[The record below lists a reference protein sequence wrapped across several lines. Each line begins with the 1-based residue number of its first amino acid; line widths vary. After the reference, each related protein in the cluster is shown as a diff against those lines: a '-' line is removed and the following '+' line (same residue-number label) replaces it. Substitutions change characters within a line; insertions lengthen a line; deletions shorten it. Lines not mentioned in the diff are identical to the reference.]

1 MDKHQL
7 DKLIEETFQT
17 LTPTLQRAARFILDH
32 PKDVALQ
39 SMRTVA
45 TMAKLQP
52 ASMLRLARQL
62 GFGGYEEMRDCFRH
76 WLTEGDSMFTQR
88 ADALRKRSHGD
99 QNTGLIREMLSAEQS
114 NLEDTFSPERYK
126 QILAAHTQLT
136 AARHIYVV
144 GLRSLF
150 PAAYYFSYVCGMF
163 LNNTTL
169 LSGVGGVFA
178 DELRR
183 IGPDD
188 VIVVFSYHPY
198 AQDALRAVEFS
209 REHNAKVIAITD
221 STVSPVAGLSDV
233 LIVVRNT
240 TPSLFPSVVPA
251 LAVSQ
256 TLAALLVAN
265 SSEDS
270 LQQIA
275 NSEEQ
280 LKRFNVYIE
289 QGKRLT
295 P

>member
-1 MDKHQL
+1 MDKQQL
-7 DKLIEETFQT
+7 DKLIEESFQT

-62 GFGGYEEMRDCFRH
+62 GFGGYEELRDCFRQ
-76 WLTEGDSMFTQR
+76 WLTDRDSMFTQR

-99 QNTGLIREMLSAEQS
+99 QNTGLISEMLKAEQG
-114 NLEDTFSPERYK
+114 NLEETFSPERYE
-126 QILAAHTQLT
+126 QILAAHTVLT
-136 AARHIYVV
+136 NARQIYVV

-169 LSGVGGVFA
+169 LSGVGGAFA

-183 IGPDD
+183 IGPGDAL
-188 VIVVFSYHPY
+188 VVFSYHPY
-198 AQDALRAVEFS
+198 AQDALRAVQFS
-209 REHNAKVIAITD
+209 RERKAKVIAITD
-221 STVSPVAGLSDV
+221 STVSPIAGPSDV
-233 LIVVRNT
+233 LIVARNT

-265 SSEDS
+265 GSEDS
-270 LQQIA
+270 AQQIA
-275 NSEEQ
+275 NSEAQ
-280 LKRFNVYIE
+280 LKKFSVYIE
-289 QGKRLT
+289 QG
-295 P
+295 

>member
-1 MDKHQL
+1 MDKQQL

-62 GFGGYEEMRDCFRH
+62 GFGGYEEMRDCFRQ
-76 WLTEGDSMFTQR
+76 WLTDRDSMFTQR
-88 ADALRKRSHGD
+88 ADALRKRTHGD
-99 QNTGLIREMLSAEQS
+99 QNTGLISEMLKAEQG
-114 NLEDTFSPERYK
+114 NLEDTFSPERYE
-126 QILAAHTQLT
+126 QILAAHSMLT
-136 AARHIYVV
+136 SARQIYVV

-169 LSGVGGVFA
+169 LSGVGGAFA

-183 IGPDD
+183 IGPEDAL
-188 VIVVFSYHPY
+188 VVFSYHPY
-198 AQDALRAVEFS
+198 AQDALRAVQFA

-221 STVSPVAGLSDV
+221 STVSPVAAPSNV

-240 TPSLFPSVVPA
+240 SPSLFPSVMPA

-265 SSEDS
+265 ASEDS

-275 NSEEQ
+275 NSEAQ

-289 QGKRLT
+289 
-295 P
+295 

>member
-7 DKLIEETFQT
+7 DKLIEETFHS

-32 PKDVALQ
+32 PNDIALQ

-45 TMAKLQP
+45 GMAKLQP

-76 WLTEGDSMFTQR
+76 WLTERDSMFTQR
-88 ADALRKRSHGD
+88 ADALRKRSNGD
-99 QNTGLIREMLSAEQS
+99 QNTGLISEMLSAEQA
-114 NLEDTFSPERYK
+114 NLEDTFSPERYD
-126 QILAAHTQLT
+126 QILAAHALLT
-136 AARHIYVV
+136 GARQIYVV

-169 LSGVGGVFA
+169 LSGVGGAFA

-183 IGPDD
+183 IGPEDAL
-188 VIVVFSYHPY
+188 VVFSYHPY
-198 AQDALRAVEFS
+198 AQDALRAVQFS
-209 REHNAKVIAITD
+209 RECGAKVVAITD
-221 STVSPVAGLSDV
+221 SPVSPVAAPSDV
-233 LIVVRNT
+233 LIVVRNA

-265 SSEDS
+265 GSEDS
-270 LQQIA
+270 LQKIA
-275 NSEEQ
+275 NSEAQ
-280 LKRFNVYIE
+280 LKRFSVYVE
-289 QGKRLT
+289 
-295 P
+295 